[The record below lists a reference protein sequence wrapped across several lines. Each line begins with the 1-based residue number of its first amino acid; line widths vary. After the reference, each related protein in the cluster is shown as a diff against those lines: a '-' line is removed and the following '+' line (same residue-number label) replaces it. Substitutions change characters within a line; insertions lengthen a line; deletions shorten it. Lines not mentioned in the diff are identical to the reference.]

1 MSSTVSACLAT
12 NFKVKGIN
20 YSITSACS
28 TSAHCI
34 GAAAQQ
40 IAWGMQDVMFAGG
53 GEELSWGMSLLFD
66 GMGCKAF
73 AAGYAAC
80 IDQFTSCENFSSD
93 FLTDCIFRRSRQT
106 QFSDKLNRRYASFVK
121 MAFHRFGGMFFFN
134 FTKTKLNSV
143 ITVCFFGF
151 VLKYYARTSFYNSY
165 RNQLAVSFKNLG
177 HAQFFA

>member
-1 MSSTVSACLAT
+1 MHGTHGAGFTMRFGTVFHRTTSEIVALNSA
-12 NFKVKGIN
+12 
-20 YSITSACS
+20 
-28 TSAHCI
+28 
-34 GAAAQQ
+34 
-40 IAWGMQDVMFAGG
+40 
-53 GEELSWGMSLLFD
+53 
-66 GMGCKAF
+66 CKAF